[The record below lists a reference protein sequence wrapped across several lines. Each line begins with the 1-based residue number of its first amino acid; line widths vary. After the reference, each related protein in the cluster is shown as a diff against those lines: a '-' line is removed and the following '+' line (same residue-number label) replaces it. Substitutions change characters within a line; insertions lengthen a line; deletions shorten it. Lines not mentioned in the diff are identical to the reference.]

1 MAYTAQEVISSALT
15 LLEDAEQ
22 NRFTDAML
30 LEFINEGMVDI
41 VKVKPTANVV
51 YSVKALAAG
60 APQTLAN
67 NQLYLLD
74 AVYNTDTTGT
84 AQGQSPIRVNKAT
97 LDFSNPDWTSAAR
110 REEVMYFTYDS
121 DGTRVFYVYPP
132 NTGYGHLYIKT
143 TDIPTSLTSKTQTVP
158 MRDEYKQ
165 ALVYYTCMKGYM
177 VDTDTINTDKVSMYR
192 TLYTESINSIK
203 LADAREETKNA
214 G

>member
-1 MAYTAQEVISSALT
+1 MAYTAQEVMSAALT

-30 LEFINEGMVDI
+30 LEFVNEGMVDI
-41 VKVKPTANVV
+41 VKIKPTANVV
-51 YSVKALAAG
+51 FSVKTLVAG
-60 APQTLAN
+60 AYQQLAT

-74 AVYNTDTTGT
+74 AVYNTDSTGT
-84 AQGQSPIRVNKAT
+84 SQGQSPLRVSKAT
-97 LDFSNPDWTSAAR
+97 LDFSNPDWTTSAR

-121 DGTRVFYVYPP
+121 DGTRVFFVYPP

-143 TDIPTSLTSKTQTVP
+143 TDIPTALTAKTQTIP
-158 MRDEYKQ
+158 MRDEFKQ
-165 ALVYYTCMKGYM
+165 PLVYYLCMKGYM
-177 VDTDTINTDKVSMYR
+177 VDTDTINTDKVSMYKS
-192 TLYTESINSIK
+192 LYTESINNIK